1 MLEDPLPSNDTLPR
15 ISNGHA
21 QTTTT
26 ATNPAD
32 TTLKPRDARL
42 LHLLLTNSQVPAYSP
57 KVPIQLLDFS
67 YRYLHSVLL
76 DAQAYADHVHGQ
88 GAVIG
93 VDDVR
98 LAVSSKVGHSF
109 RGPPPKEF
117 LLEVAAERNRRPL
130 PAVREGVEIRLPPER
145 WCLNA
150 PNWESL
156 VLELRV
162 SWLTLAGRLI
172 WMMQNI
178 VQRRYMLIGWCNAR
192 QVRTTLKSSN

>member
-1 MLEDPLPSNDTLPR
+1 MDPMVEDTNAPTSTDHNPFPTASNAP
-15 ISNGHA
+15 A
-21 QTTTT
+21 TTTDP
-26 ATNPAD
+26 ATVPTDPA
-32 TTLKPRDARL
+32 LKPRDARL
-42 LHLLLTNSQVPAYSP
+42 LHLLLTSSQVPAYTP
-57 KVPIQLLDFS
+57 KVPIQLLDFA
-67 YRYLHSVLL
+67 YRYTHSVLL
-76 DAQAYADHVHGQ
+76 DAQAYADHAHGQ
-88 GAVIG
+88 GSVIS

-156 VLELRV
+156 VT
-162 SWLTLAGRLI
+162 S
-172 WMMQNI
+172 
-178 VQRRYMLIGWCNAR
+178 
-192 QVRTTLKSSN
+192 KS

>member
-1 MLEDPLPSNDTLPR
+1 MVEDTNVPTSNDHNPLPTT
-15 ISNGHA
+15 SNGPA
-21 QTTTT
+21 TTTDPT
-26 ATNPAD
+26 AIPAD
-32 TTLKPRDARL
+32 STLKPRDARL
-42 LHLLLTNSQVPAYSP
+42 LHLLLTTSQVPAYTP
-57 KVPIQLLDFS
+57 KVPIQLLDFA
-67 YRYLHSVLL
+67 YRYTHSILL

-88 GAVIG
+88 GSVI
-93 VDDVR
+93 VADDVK

-156 VLELRV
+156 V
-162 SWLTLAGRLI
+162 
-172 WMMQNI
+172 
-178 VQRRYMLIGWCNAR
+178 
-192 QVRTTLKSSN
+192 TLK

>member
-1 MLEDPLPSNDTLPR
+1 MDPSTEDAQATASNDAAANP
-15 ISNGHA
+15 
-21 QTTTT
+21 TTTT
-26 ATNPAD
+26 TNGTTTDIPSDPA
-32 TTLKPRDARL
+32 LKPRDARL
-42 LHLLLTNSQVPAYSP
+42 LHLLLRSAQVPSYSP
-57 KVPIQLLDFS
+57 KVPIQLLDFA
-67 YRYLHSVLL
+67 YRYTHSVLL

-88 GAVIG
+88 GSVIG

-98 LAVSSKVGHSF
+98 LAVSSRVGHSF

-156 VLELRV
+156 V
-162 SWLTLAGRLI
+162 
-172 WMMQNI
+172 
-178 VQRRYMLIGWCNAR
+178 
-192 QVRTTLKSSN
+192 